1 MLTRQ
6 LLFCYSSCIRKQRKM
21 LHRLTFIFLQ
31 ASLAAEREDLFTGLT
46 SSDCWG
52 TGVGVMRDYKKS
64 SLSNVKWIH
73 ADMLK
78 FRSTFIELEIQRE
91 NSAPKLKT
99 ITGETGVTDLCHPAA
114 GLRRRLRGR
123 VTF

>member
-1 MLTRQ
+1 
-6 LLFCYSSCIRKQRKM
+6 M

-52 TGVGVMRDYKKS
+52 RGVGVMRDYKKS

-73 ADMLK
+73 ADMLQ
-78 FRSTFIELEIQRE
+78 FRSTFIENIEIERE
-91 NSAPKLKT
+91 HSAPKLKT
-99 ITGETGVTDLCHPAA
+99 ITGETGDTDL
-114 GLRRRLRGR
+114 
-123 VTF
+123 